1 MLINVSA
8 LHHREQGTSLDT
20 SFVFDNLEDL
30 ELTSPIKGKFKV
42 LEISEKGFLS
52 RITAKGTLKLE
63 CDRCLK
69 EFNFP
74 LNLNFI
80 THFSLLEDEDSW
92 PIEGNQIDL
101 SKVIY
106 EEISLN
112 LPMKKIC
119 SDKCKGIKPK
129 N

>member
-8 LHHREQGTSLDT
+8 LRHREQRASLDT

-30 ELTSPIKGKFKV
+30 KLISPIKGKFKV
-42 LEISEKGFLS
+42 LEISEEGFLS
-52 RITAKGTLKLE
+52 RIMAKGILKLE

-74 LNLNFI
+74 LNLNLI

-101 SKVIY
+101 SKVVY

-119 SDKCKGIKPK
+119 PNKCKSIKPK